1 MRVFDYVQQSVTE
14 GRTERRGHI
23 TAEITDRRWLEVEIE
38 DELSEQ
44 IVRLAVQL
52 EPRLD
57 GLEPG
62 QLRRRVL
69 YTPKGEE
76 PVISQDGI
84 GIWEIT
90 VE

>member
-1 MRVFDYVQQSVTE
+1 MRIFDYVEQPVTE
-14 GRTERRGHI
+14 GRKPRAGHI
-23 TAEITDRRWLEVEIE
+23 MAEITDRQWVAIENEDAFSEEI
-38 DELSEQ
+38 L
-44 IVRLAVQL
+44 RLAVKL

-62 QLRRRVL
+62 HLRRGVL
-69 YTPKGEE
+69 YSPKGEE
-76 PVISQDGI
+76 PLISENGI